1 MNNVFISGRLTKNIE
16 LSYGAQSQIAVGR
29 FTLACDRGK
38 DRDGKDK
45 GADFISCVAFGRT
58 AENLERYSG
67 KGLRLSVSGHI
78 QTGSYEKDGK
88 KYYTTDVI
96 VDRAEIVDWK
106 DSNQTQTQT
115 KSADPVPQGF
125 SEVEMDIPF

>member
-1 MNNVFISGRLTKNIE
+1 MNNVFISGRLAKDIG

-58 AENLERYSG
+58 AENLERFSG
-67 KGLRLSVSGHI
+67 KGLRLSISGHI

-106 DSNQTQTQT
+106 DSNQAQSQT
-115 KSADPVPQGF
+115 KPVDPVPQGF
-125 SEVEMDIPF
+125 SEVEMDLPF